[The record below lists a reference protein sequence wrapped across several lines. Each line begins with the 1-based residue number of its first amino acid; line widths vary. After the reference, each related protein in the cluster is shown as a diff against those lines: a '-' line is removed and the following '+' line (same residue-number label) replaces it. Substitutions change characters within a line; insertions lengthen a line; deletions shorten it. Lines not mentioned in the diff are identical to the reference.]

1 MPPATER
8 LQKVMARAGLGS
20 RRGLEAEIERGQV
33 EVNATAATLGT
44 QVGDGD
50 RIGYNGQRYTVAL
63 ADSPHQTLIYHKPEG
78 EITTRDDPEG
88 RKTVFQRLPPVQGGR
103 WIAIGRLDINTAGLL
118 LLTTDGELAHQ
129 MMHPSH
135 AVDREYL
142 CRIRGEVS
150 DEQVKA
156 LLEGVYLDDGMAQ
169 FSDLVMGEYTGSHTW
184 VTVTLLEGRNRE
196 VRRLWEAVG
205 AQVARLKRVRFG
217 PVFLPAGVR
226 TGRYQA
232 LSPKDHEILR
242 EDAGLKPLATELTLR
257 PDKGG
262 QGAKQGS
269 RPGSKPGSKPGSR
282 VDAPAGAHHRKKRHR
297 RRD

>member
-1 MPPATER
+1 MTPPTER

-20 RRGLEAEIERGQV
+20 RRGLEAEIEQGRV
-33 EVNATAATLGT
+33 EVNGT
-44 QVGDGD
+44 QAKLGAQVTDRD
-50 RIGYNGQRYTVAL
+50 RIQYAERRYTVTL

-88 RKTVFQRLPPVQGGR
+88 RKTVFERLPPVQGAR

-150 DEQVKA
+150 DEQVNA
-156 LLEGVYLDDGMAQ
+156 LQEGVYLDDGMAQ
-169 FSDLVMGEYTGSHTW
+169 FSDLVLGEYTGSHTW
-184 VTVTLLEGRNRE
+184 VTVTLMEGRHRE

-217 PVFLPAGVR
+217 PVFLPASVR
-226 TGRYQA
+226 SGRYQA
-232 LSPKDHEILR
+232 LSPKDHEVLR
-242 EDAGLKPLATELTLR
+242 EDAGLKPLATELTLL
-257 PDKGG
+257 PEKGG
-262 QGAKQGS
+262 RGPKPS
-269 RPGSKPGSKPGSR
+269 RPN
-282 VDAPAGAHHRKKRHR
+282 AHHRKKSHR
-297 RRD
+297 RRN